1 MSMNLASLMVLVIGL
16 SAGVRGGF
24 FGIAGG
30 VLIVPA
36 LVLLLGMSQQSA
48 VGTSL
53 AALLPPVGLLG
64 AIAYYR
70 HGQVNILYAMLL
82 AAGLLIGAYL
92 GAIVAQELSGETLR
106 RAFALFLIVIAAKL
120 VL

>member
-1 MSMNLASLMVLVIGL
+1 MVVLMIGI
-16 SAGVRGGF
+16 SAGILGGF

-36 LVLLLGMSQQSA
+36 LVILLALPQQTA

-64 AIAYYR
+64 ALEYYK
-70 HGQVNILYAMLL
+70 HGNVNSVYAMLL
-82 AAGLLIGAYL
+82 AAGLLIGAYF
-92 GAIVAQELSGETLR
+92 GAILAVKISEETLR
-106 RAFALFLIVIAAKL
+106 RGFALFLALIAAKL
-120 VL
+120 LIE